1 MSVIE
6 VEHLSKACGST
17 VAVAEVTFSVE
28 EGEIFGIL
36 ARTEPGP
43 AAYPE
48 WPAPSS
54 TRLSLVRSA
63 ATASASRSNSSSLIP
78 GSRRSVKITSEPLP
92 SVMTRTGL

>member
-36 ARTEPGP
+36 ARTEPGRP
-43 AAYPE
+43 L
-48 WPAPSS
+48 
-54 TRLSLVRSA
+54 TRSGQRLRVLA
-63 ATASASRSNSSSLIP
+63 
-78 GSRRSVKITSEPLP
+78 
-92 SVMTRTGL
+92 